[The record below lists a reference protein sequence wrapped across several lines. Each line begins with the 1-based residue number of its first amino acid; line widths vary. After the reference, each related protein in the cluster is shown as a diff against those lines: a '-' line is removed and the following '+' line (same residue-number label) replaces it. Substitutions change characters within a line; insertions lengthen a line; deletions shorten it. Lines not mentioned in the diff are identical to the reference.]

1 LILILY
7 IKENFMAGILDD
19 GLEIHLKK
27 FPLSDDNLQNENNA
41 EYSRGYG
48 KINSLINSEKESK
61 EIYQGLFFMSHN
73 YFDTYVSHE
82 TRYLWKTTGRKN
94 KFTKT

>member
-7 IKENFMAGILDD
+7 IKKYFKTGILDD
-19 GLEIHLKK
+19 ALEIHLKRI
-27 FPLSDDNLQNENNA
+27 PLSDNNFKNENNA

-61 EIYQGLFFMSHN
+61 EIFQGLFFMSHN
-73 YFDTYVSHE
+73 YFETYLSHE
-82 TRYLWKTTGRKN
+82 TRYLWKTTGL
-94 KFTKT
+94 